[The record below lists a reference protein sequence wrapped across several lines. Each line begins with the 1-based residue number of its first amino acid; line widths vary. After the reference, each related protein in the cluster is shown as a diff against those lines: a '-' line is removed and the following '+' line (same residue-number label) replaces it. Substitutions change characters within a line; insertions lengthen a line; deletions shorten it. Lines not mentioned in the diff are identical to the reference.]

1 MDEGALG
8 MMTTPEGGMAARK
21 QAIRVPPAA
30 GALEIAEAYRRGLGV
45 EAIAR
50 RAGLP
55 VREVY
60 WLLGRE
66 NVTIRP
72 ARVARGPRP
81 DTLELLRRIRRL
93 RADGLSY
100 KQISRL
106 CGIAPGTVGVMLS
119 TFREVEL

>member
-1 MDEGALG
+1 MI
-8 MMTTPEGGMAARK
+8 TTLQCEPAASE
-21 QAIRVPPAA
+21 QVARVPPGIAA
-30 GALEIAEAYRRGLGV
+30 SEIAKAYRSGLGV

-50 RAGLP
+50 RSGMP

-60 WLLGRE
+60 WVLGRE
-66 NVTIRP
+66 NVSIRP
-72 ARVARGPRP
+72 GRVARGPKP
-81 DTLELLRRIRRL
+81 DTLELLRHIRQL

-100 KQISRL
+100 KQIARS